1 MTHNWKPFSRLSR
14 HTISFHDNIGMV
26 NTLELPTHFSRPGE
40 GFMISL
46 QCYYQLFAILCGEL
60 YSFGLLLASLLT
72 VVLKYNDVF
81 AGVRH
86 SLLIL
91 EHMIFCMRGQSSRTL
106 IKEVA
111 VLKICSLKWTASL
124 GQLVLSL

>member
-1 MTHNWKPFSRLSR
+1 MLLS
-14 HTISFHDNIGMV
+14 IVCNFV
-26 NTLELPTHFSRPGE
+26 
-40 GFMISL
+40 
-46 QCYYQLFAILCGEL
+46 CGEL

-91 EHMIFCMRGQSSRTL
+91 EHMIFCMRGQFSPTL